1 MKEKE
6 DSTTHT
12 VDDQIWSGWFWFV
25 VAQPS
30 PSMKTDKDNRDMENK
45 DGNLGI
51 YVKHQCQVL
60 NVACSATQCLAMEG
74 FWM

>member
-1 MKEKE
+1 
-6 DSTTHT
+6 
-12 VDDQIWSGWFWFV
+12 
-25 VAQPS
+25 
-30 PSMKTDKDNRDMENK
+30 MKTDKDNRDMENK